1 MGRNPEGRKSFPF
14 LKNCRHYQRM
24 IDPILSLAVSVYHN
38 KGVYSLLLGSGISR
52 SSGIPTGWEIV
63 QDLIRKIAYLRKEK
77 CEPDP
82 DAWFTC
88 TFGLEPNYSD
98 VLDQIAKTPAER
110 SQVLRGYFEPTEEE
124 LAEGRKRPSPAH
136 KAIAQL
142 IAKGYIRV
150 VVTTNFDRLLEHA
163 LAEISIQP
171 VVISTPD
178 SVRGAL
184 PLAHSP
190 CTIIKINGDYLDTRL
205 KNTRGELE
213 HYDEQMDK
221 LLDRVF
227 DEYGLIV
234 AGWSAEWDIA
244 LCAAL
249 QRCPNRRFATYWAQ
263 RGPAKPTATDLV
275 ALRSATIVSIADADG
290 FFRELDEKVSAL
302 ETFSITDP
310 LSASVAITRL
320 KKYLSA
326 DTYRINLSDLVS
338 NETERT
344 YRAITDSRFSVQTPH
359 NLTGEA
365 ILKRM
370 QLYEAELGVLL
381 AMEVCGAYWA
391 SQTQRDIFLKSF
403 KRTADQS
410 GPDAGKVI
418 WLSLRRYPALVL
430 MYGMGLGALA
440 HSDYRF
446 LKVLFDLNLRVDSYK
461 PDEPTASTLYDQK
474 VLGRDAQKILP
485 GREREYTPLSNH
497 LFEALREPLRD
508 YLPDDALY
516 EATFDWLEFL
526 LCLTHI
532 DLQVTRSQ
540 LREDKAKDPDFYYWA
555 PAGRFLWKSLER
567 NVTKDTEAAKDG
579 TLPSNVVAALQ
590 AGFCEAGDG
599 TRTDKYLDIR
609 AALGRFL
616 VHVRQQWGVYF

>member
-1 MGRNPEGRKSFPF
+1 
-14 LKNCRHYQRM
+14 M
-24 IDPILSLAVSVYHN
+24 IDPILSLAVSVFHN

-63 QDLIRKIAYLRKEK
+63 QDLIRKVAHLRKEK

-82 DAWFTC
+82 DKWFTHA
-88 TFGLEPNYSD
+88 FGLEPNYSD
-98 VLDQIAKTPAER
+98 VLDQIAKTSAER

-142 IAKGYIRV
+142 IARGYIRV
-150 VVTTNFDRLLEHA
+150 VITTNFDRLLEQA
-163 LAEISIQP
+163 LSEIGIQP
-171 VVISTPD
+171 VVISTAD
-178 SVRGAL
+178 AVRGAL

-190 CTIIKINGDYLDTRL
+190 CTVIKINGDYLDTRL

-213 HYDEQMDK
+213 RYDEHMDK

-234 AGWSAEWDIA
+234 TGWSAEWDIA

-263 RGPAKPTATDLV
+263 RGPAKPAATDLI
-275 ALRSATIVSIADADG
+275 ALRGATTVQIADADG

-302 ETFSITDP
+302 ESFSITDP

-320 KKYLSA
+320 KKYLSE

-344 YRAITDSRFSVQTPH
+344 HRTITDSRFSVQVPH
-359 NLTGEA
+359 NITGETV
-365 ILKRM
+365 LKRM
-370 QLYEAELGVLL
+370 QLYETELAVLL
-381 AMEVCGAYWA
+381 AMQVCGAHWT
-391 SQTQRDIFLKSF
+391 SQGQQTVFLKSF
-403 KRTADQS
+403 KRIADQS
-410 GPDAGKVI
+410 GPESGKVV
-418 WLSLRRYPALVL
+418 WLSLRRYPALLL
-430 MYGMGLGALA
+430 MYGIGLGAIA
-440 HSDYRF
+440 GSNYPF
-446 LKVLFDLNLRVDSYK
+446 LKALFDLNLRIDSYK
-461 PDEPTASTLYDQK
+461 PEKPAATTLHN
-474 VLGRDAQKILP
+474 LGVMERDLQRILP
-485 GREREYTPLSNH
+485 GREREHTPLSNH
-497 LFEALREPLRD
+497 LFEALREPLRE
-508 YLPDDALY
+508 YLPDDAIY
-516 EATFDWLEFL
+516 EAAFDWLEYL
-526 LCLTHI
+526 ICLAHI
-532 DLQVTRSQ
+532 NLQVTRPELQ
-540 LREDKAKDPDFYYWA
+540 EEKAKNPEFYIWA
-555 PAGRFLWKSLER
+555 PAGRFCWKTSENSVLH
-567 NVTKDTEAAKDG
+567 NTEQAKDG
-579 TLPSNVVAALQ
+579 SLPPRVVSALQ

-616 VHVRQQWGVYF
+616 GHVRQQWGIYF

>member
-1 MGRNPEGRKSFPF
+1 
-14 LKNCRHYQRM
+14 M

-63 QDLIRKIAYLRKEK
+63 QDLIRKVAHLRKEK

-82 DAWFTC
+82 IAWFTR

-110 SQVLRGYFEPTEEE
+110 SQLLRGYFEPTEEE
-124 LAEGRKRPSPAH
+124 LAEGRKTPSEAH

-142 IAKGYIRV
+142 IARGYIRV
-150 VVTTNFDRLLEHA
+150 VVTTNFDRLLEQA
-163 LAEISIQP
+163 LVKIGIQP
-171 VVISTPD
+171 VVISTAD

-190 CTIIKINGDYLDTRL
+190 CSIIKINGDYLDTRL

-213 HYDEQMDK
+213 RYDEPMDK

-227 DEYGLIV
+227 DEYGVIV
-234 AGWSAEWDIA
+234 AGWSAEWDTA
-244 LCAAL
+244 LCAAV

-263 RGPAKPTATDLV
+263 RGPLKPTAGDLV
-275 ALRSATIVSIADADG
+275 VLRGATLVPIADADG
-290 FFRELDEKVSAL
+290 FFRELDENVSAL
-302 ETFSITDP
+302 ETFSATDP
-310 LSASVAITRL
+310 LSASVAIARL

-326 DTYRINLSDLVS
+326 DAYRISLSDLVS
-338 NETERT
+338 TETERAHS
-344 YRAITDSRFSVQTPH
+344 AITDSRFSLQSPH
-359 NLTGEA
+359 NLTGET

-381 AMEVCGAYWA
+381 AMQVCGAYWA
-391 SQTQRDIFLKSF
+391 SQTQGDIFLKSF
-403 KRTADQS
+403 KRIADQS
-410 GPDAGKVI
+410 GPEAGKVI
-418 WLSLRRYPALVL
+418 WLGLRRYPALVL
-430 MYGMGLGALA
+430 LYGMGLGALA
-440 HSDYRF
+440 NSNYRF
-446 LKVLFDLNLRVDSYK
+446 LKKCLDLSLRVDSYK
-461 PDEPTASTLYDQK
+461 PDEPTATTLHNQN
-474 VLGRDAQKILP
+474 VLAMDAQKVLP
-485 GREREYTPLSNH
+485 GREREHTPLSNH
-497 LFEALREPLRD
+497 LFEVLREPLRE
-508 YLPDDALY
+508 YLSDDAMY

-526 LCLTHI
+526 FCLAHI

-540 LREDKAKDPDFYYWA
+540 LREDKAKDPDFHYWA
-555 PAGRFLWKSLER
+555 PAGRFCWKRLER
-567 NVTKDTEAAKDG
+567 NVIQDTEPAKDG
-579 TLPSNVVAALQ
+579 THPPDVVAALQ

-616 VHVRQQWGVYF
+616 GRVRQQWGVYF

>member
-1 MGRNPEGRKSFPF
+1 
-14 LKNCRHYQRM
+14 M

-38 KGVYSLLLGSGISR
+38 KGVYSLLLGSGVSR
-52 SSGIPTGWEIV
+52 SSGIATGWEIV
-63 QDLIRKIAYLRKEK
+63 QDLIHKVAHLRKEK

-82 DAWFTC
+82 EAWFTH

-98 VLDQIAKTPAER
+98 VLDQIAKTAAER
-110 SQVLRGYFEPTEEE
+110 SQVLRRYFEPTEEE

-142 IAKGYIRV
+142 ISRGYVRV
-150 VVTTNFDRLLEHA
+150 VVTTNFDRLLEQA

-171 VVISTPD
+171 VVISTAD
-178 SVRGAL
+178 SVHGAL

-213 HYDEQMDK
+213 HYDEQMDE

-234 AGWSAEWDIA
+234 AGWSAEWDLA

-263 RGPAKPTATDLV
+263 RGPAKPAATNLI
-275 ALRSATIVSIADADG
+275 ALRSATIVQIADADG

-310 LSASVAITRL
+310 LSTSVAITRL

-326 DTYRINLSDLVS
+326 DTYRINLSDLIL

-344 YRAITDSRFSVQTPH
+344 HCAITDARFSVQAPH
-359 NLTGEA
+359 NLTGEI

-370 QLYEAELGVLL
+370 QLYESEMGVLL
-381 AMEVCGAYWA
+381 AMQLCGAYWA
-391 SQTQRDIFLKSF
+391 TDTQRETFLKSF
-403 KRTADQS
+403 KRIADQS
-410 GPDAGKVI
+410 GPDGGKMV
-418 WLSLRRYPALVL
+418 WLSLRRYPALVSL
-430 MYGMGLGALA
+430 YGMGLAALA
-440 HSDYRF
+440 NSNYRF
-446 LKVLFDLNLRVDSYK
+446 LRELLTLNLRLDSYK
-461 PDEPTASTLYDQK
+461 ADKPTGTVLHNQNVLAVDAQK
-474 VLGRDAQKILP
+474 VLP
-485 GREREYTPLSNH
+485 GRQREYTPLPNH
-497 LFEALREPLRD
+497 LFEILREPLRI
-508 YLPDDALY
+508 YLPDDAVY

-526 LCLTHI
+526 LSLTHI
-532 DLQVTRSQ
+532 DLQVSRGQ
-540 LREDKAKDPDFYYWA
+540 IQEDKAKDPDFYYWT
-555 PAGRFLWKSLER
+555 PVGRFAWKRLDR
-567 NVTKDTEAAKDG
+567 NVIQDSESSKDG
-579 TLPSNVVAALQ
+579 ILPAHVVGALQ

-609 AALGRFL
+609 AAFLRFMGR
-616 VHVRQQWGVYF
+616 VRQQWGVYF

>member
-1 MGRNPEGRKSFPF
+1 
-14 LKNCRHYQRM
+14 M

-38 KGVYSLLLGSGISR
+38 KGIYSLLLGSGISR

-63 QDLIRKIAYLRKEK
+63 QDLIRKIAHLRKEQ

-82 DAWFTC
+82 DAWFTR
-88 TFGLEPNYSD
+88 TFALEPNYSD

-110 SQVLRGYFEPTEEE
+110 SQLLRGYFEPTEEE
-124 LAEGRKRPSPAH
+124 LAEGRKRPSPGH
-136 KAIAQL
+136 KSIAQL
-142 IAKGYIRV
+142 IARGYIRV
-150 VVTTNFDRLLEHA
+150 VITTNFDRLLEQA
-163 LAEISIQP
+163 LGEIGIQP
-171 VVISTPD
+171 VVISTAD

-213 HYDEQMDK
+213 RYDDQTDK

-227 DEYGLIV
+227 DEYGLII

-249 QRCPNRRFATYWAQ
+249 QRCPNRRFATYWAL
-263 RGPAKPTATDLV
+263 RGPAKAAATDLI
-275 ALRSATIVSIADADG
+275 ALRSATVVQIADADA
-290 FFRELDEKVSAL
+290 FFRELDEKVAAL
-302 ETFSITDP
+302 ETFSIRDP
-310 LSASVAITRL
+310 LSTSVAITRL

-326 DTYRINLSDLVS
+326 ETYKISLSDLVS

-344 YRAITDSRFSVQTPH
+344 HRAITDPRFSPQTPH
-359 NLTGEA
+359 NLTGEL

-370 QLYEAELGVLL
+370 QIYEAELGVLL
-381 AMEVCGAYWA
+381 AMQVCGAYWA
-391 SQTQRDIFLKSF
+391 NAAQSDIFFRSF
-403 KRTADQS
+403 KRIADQS
-410 GPDAGKVI
+410 GPEAGKVI

-430 MYGMGLGALA
+430 LYGLGLAALA
-440 HSDYRF
+440 NANYRF
-446 LKVLFDLNLRVDSYK
+446 LKTLFDLKLRVDSYK
-461 PDEPTASTLYDQK
+461 PNEPTATTLYDQN
-474 VLGRDAQKILP
+474 VLARDAQKILP

-497 LFEALREPLRD
+497 LYEVLREPLRE
-508 YLPDDALY
+508 YLPDDAEY

-526 LCLTHI
+526 LCLAHI

-540 LREDKAKDPDFYYWA
+540 LLEDKAKDPEFYYWA
-555 PAGRFLWKSLER
+555 PAGRFLWKNLER
-567 NVTKDTEAAKDG
+567 GVIKDTEPSQDG
-579 TLPSNVVAALQ
+579 TLPFSVVAALQ

-616 VHVRQQWGVYF
+616 GRVRQQWGVYF

>member
-1 MGRNPEGRKSFPF
+1 
-14 LKNCRHYQRM
+14 M
-24 IDPILSLAVSVYHN
+24 IDPILSLAESVYHN
-38 KGVYSLLLGSGISR
+38 RGVYSLLLGSGVSR

-63 QDLIRKIAYLRKEK
+63 QDLIRKVAHLRKEK

-82 DAWFTC
+82 DGWFIR

-124 LAEGRKRPSPAH
+124 LAEGRKTPSPAH
-136 KAIAQL
+136 KAIVQL
-142 IAKGYIRV
+142 ISKGYIRV
-150 VVTTNFDRLLEHA
+150 VLTTNFDRLLEQA

-171 VVISTPD
+171 VVISTAD

-213 HYDEQMDK
+213 RYDEQMNK

-227 DEYGLIV
+227 DEYGVIV

-263 RGPAKPTATDLV
+263 RGLVKPAATDLI
-275 ALRSATIVSIADADG
+275 ALRSATIVQISDADG
-290 FFRELDEKVSAL
+290 FFRELEEKVSAL

-310 LSASVAITRL
+310 LSVSVAITRL

-344 YRAITDSRFSVQTPH
+344 HRAITDSRFSVQTPH
-359 NLTGEA
+359 NLTGDI

-370 QLYEAELGVLL
+370 QLYESEMGVLL
-381 AMEVCGAYWA
+381 PMQLCGAYWA
-391 SQTQRDIFLKSF
+391 TDIQQDAFLKSF
-403 KRTADQS
+403 KRIADQN
-410 GPDAGKVI
+410 GPDAGKVV
-418 WLSLRRYPALVL
+418 WLSLRRYPALISL
-430 MYGMGLGALA
+430 YGMGLAALA
-440 HSDYRF
+440 NANYRF
-446 LKVLFDLNLRVDSYK
+446 LRELLILNLRLDPYK
-461 PDEPTASTLYDQK
+461 PDEPTGTTLHNQN
-474 VLGRDAQKILP
+474 VLAVDAQKILP
-485 GREREYTPLSNH
+485 GREREHTPLPNH
-497 LFEALREPLRD
+497 LFEILRD
-508 YLPDDALY
+508 PLHPYLRDDAVY
-516 EATFDWLEFL
+516 DATFDWLEFL
-526 LCLTHI
+526 FSLTHI
-532 DLQVTRSQ
+532 DLQVTRAQ
-540 LREDKAKDPDFYYWA
+540 LREDKAKDPNFYYWT
-555 PAGRFLWKSLER
+555 PVGRFSWKRLER
-567 NVTKDTEAAKDG
+567 NILQDTESSKDG
-579 TLPSNVVAALQ
+579 SLPANVVAALQ

-599 TRTDKYLDIR
+599 NPN
-609 AALGRFL
+609 
-616 VHVRQQWGVYF
+616 